1 MSEQQHTPAAIGLSP
16 QAYGVNDF
24 CRAIGIGRSKVYELL
39 REKKIR
45 SIRIGKRRLI
55 PAAEAERLLR
65 EGCSDE
71 PPL

>member
-1 MSEQQHTPAAIGLSP
+1 MSDQQHTQAVTGLPP

-39 REKKIR
+39 REKKIH
-45 SIRIGKRRLI
+45 SIHIGKRRLI

-65 EGCSDE
+65 EGCE
-71 PPL
+71 

>member
-1 MSEQQHTPAAIGLSP
+1 MNSISMPA
-16 QAYGVNDF
+16 
-24 CRAIGIGRSKVYELL
+24 AIGIGRSKVYELL
-39 REKKIR
+39 REKKIH
-45 SIRIGKRRLI
+45 SIHIGKRRLI